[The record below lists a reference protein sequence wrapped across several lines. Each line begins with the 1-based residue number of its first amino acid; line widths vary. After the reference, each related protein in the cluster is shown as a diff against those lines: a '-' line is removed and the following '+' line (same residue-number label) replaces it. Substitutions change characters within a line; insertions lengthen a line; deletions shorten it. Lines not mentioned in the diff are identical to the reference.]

1 MEGCRCAL
9 RRKQRPAGKEG
20 AKAAVVTFV
29 TADLAACAKC
39 CVRPINHKGWAH
51 STPANPETPY
61 AGAVNAQIWRRIFSR
76 YFHTFRS
83 RRHLC
88 TSLCR
93 PFFDREFSRFYF
105 FLYSTF
111 ETFPGCSYNNMG
123 VEELVRIDEGD
134 SRRGKILVATKHLHA
149 GQTILHE
156 KPVILVPESGE
167 MDMLHKYKAFL
178 CSPPD
183 VQAEILSLYSP
194 VDGARADLLRVSASH
209 IMPGI
214 LGDQVEELVKVT
226 MAFEFNCVG
235 VNPAP
240 RNGGG
245 GEPTS
250 LGGGLYHTACRAA
263 HSCLPNCCW

>member
-1 MEGCRCAL
+1 MCRVLCQAYQSQM
-9 RRKQRPAGKEG
+9 RVPFNPCQPS
-20 AKAAVVTFV
+20 
-29 TADLAACAKC
+29 KC
-39 CVRPINHKGWAH
+39 RML
-51 STPANPETPY
+51 
-61 AGAVNAQIWRRIFSR
+61 VNAQIWPRIFSR

-83 RRHLC
+83 RRQFV
-88 TSLCR
+88 SAIFR
-93 PFFDREFSRFYF
+93 QSIFA
-105 FLYSTF
+105 FLFLSNSTF
-111 ETFPGCSYNNMG
+111 EFFPGCSYNNMG

-178 CSPPD
+178 SSPPD

-194 VDGARADLLRVSASH
+194 VDGARAELLRVSASH